1 MTAASSPPDAARGPV
16 DWSAALAERHRWL
29 RTVLLARLSDRQAV
43 DEVLQEVALA
53 AVRHGP
59 RQLGE
64 GEVSAWLYRVA
75 VRQALLHRRL
85 SARAA
90 RRTAAYAQRAEAA
103 QRNEATLRN
112 GAGDPLRWLLADEEA
127 ALVRE
132 ALLRLAREDREL
144 LLLKYTEDWS
154 CKELAAH
161 LGIQV
166 TTVETRL
173 QRCRAPAARALTTGY
188 RAKRL
193 RGERHE

>member
-1 MTAASSPPDAARGPV
+1 MTAASASSSPGAASGPV
-16 DWSAALAERHRWL
+16 DWSAALAERRRWL

-59 RQLGE
+59 AALSDGE
-64 GEVSAWLYRVA
+64 ISAWLYRVA
-75 VRQALLHRRL
+75 VRQALLHRRQA
-85 SARAA
+85 ARAA
-90 RRTAAYAQRAEAA
+90 RRTVQYALRAEAA
-103 QRNEATLRN
+103 QVN

-132 ALLRLAREDREL
+132 ALLRLSRQDREL
-144 LLLKYTEDWS
+144 LLLKYTEEWS

-161 LGIQV
+161 LGIRL

-173 QRCRAPAARALTTGY
+173 QRARE
-188 RAKRL
+188 RL
-193 RGERHE
+193 RRELSQTDITASDYGDKT